1 MAKHESDVILRFKTD
16 GEVQYAQTVKEINQV
31 MNTAAK
37 EYKAHVSALGNDAE
51 ATQKLAAQQKKL
63 QIQTE
68 AAEKRTKLLRQEYE
82 ESVKATGEN
91 SKESKKLYDRLLQAE
106 TAENNLRNALDKTNK
121 ELKEQEKASKFAAE
135 NIKKIGEAGEKV
147 KGVGE
152 KLSIGVT
159 APILAIGTAGFK
171 IANELSTSQTKIQ
184 AAFNLTEQ
192 EAQNLNKVVEDVFA
206 SGMVSSVDEANES
219 VVSLIN
225 QLPVLKMQSSDT
237 ISAIVLQA
245 KSLEEIYGSDM
256 EETMRGVNALMTSY
270 GMTAQE
276 AMDYITVA
284 SQHSLDKTHELGDNL
299 AEYAVQFQQ
308 NGYSAKEMFEILESG
323 LAGGAYNLDKVND
336 LVKEMGIRISDG
348 SIQAAVQDLGGEWQ
362 SMYEQMSASGASNNE
377 IFDALVTKISEV
389 GDETEKATL
398 VSTIFGSLGED
409 NAVQVLEAMTGLS
422 QEMTGVKG
430 SYDNVT
436 GAADKMKK
444 KMEESVTYQSAMNE
458 VMLAFKGVGE
468 VIAPYISQFADLVK
482 NLANWFQSLD
492 SDTQKTIVTIAGIAA
507 AVGPVLVVL
516 GTLAS
521 SIGSLIPIIAFIAS
535 PIGLVIAAIAAWVA
549 AIVIAYNK
557 VGWFRDFI
565 NTSFKVI
572 KDIVVGVFKVLADT
586 TKSTFDF
593 ITGFIGGAMD
603 GAVKIIS
610 DYVNAITRIF
620 GGIIDFVTGVF
631 TGDWSR
637 AWQGVVDIF
646 GGIFEGIAAVAKA
659 PINAMITLINGFLG
673 GLNNIKI
680 PKWVPGVGGK
690 GFSIAKIPYLAEGG
704 HMINGQAIVGEAGPE
719 LLTAK
724 NGKTTVT
731 PLSQDEKNRG
741 IGGALDQGKTIEQH
755 VYFGQVDA
763 NNPSE
768 LDRMNRK
775 LYKASAQAFYDLG
788 GVPT

>member
-37 EYKAHVSALGNDAE
+37 EYKAHISALGNDAE

-135 NIKKIGEAGEKV
+135 SIKKIGEAGEKV
-147 KGVGE
+147 KGVGK
-152 KLSIGVT
+152 KLSIGLT
-159 APILAIGTAGFK
+159 APVVAAGAASIKAFNEVDGGLDIVVAKTGATGDELDSLEQSFRNLASEAPDTFEDVGIAIGEVNTRLGFTGDK
-171 IANELSTSQTKIQ
+171 LEQ
-184 AAFNLTEQ
+184 AAGDFLTF
-192 EAQNLNKVVEDVFA
+192 AYVNGVDLND
-206 SGMVSSVDEANES
+206 
-219 VVSLIN
+219 
-225 QLPVLKMQSSDT
+225 
-237 ISAIVLQA
+237 
-245 KSLEEIYGSDM
+245 
-256 EETMRGVNALMTSY
+256 
-270 GMTAQE
+270 
-276 AMDYITVA
+276 
-284 SQHSLDKTHELGDNL
+284 
-299 AEYAVQFQQ
+299 
-308 NGYSAKEMFEILESG
+308 
-323 LAGGAYNLDKVND
+323 
-336 LVKEMGIRISDG
+336 
-348 SIQAAVQDLGGEWQ
+348 SI
-362 SMYEQMSASGASNNE
+362 
-377 IFDALVTKISEV
+377 ALVTRAMGDAGIEADKYNQVLDYLTVAGQKSGISVDKLAENLAKY
-389 GDETEKATL
+389 GAPMRALGIDTKNAIALFAGWEKA
-398 VSTIFGSLGED
+398 
-409 NAVQVLEAMTGLS
+409 
-422 QEMTGVKG
+422 GVNTEIAFSG
-430 SYDNVT
+430 
-436 GAADKMKK
+436 MKK
-444 KMEESVTYQSAMNE
+444 AISNWGKEGKDAGVEFKNVMQQIKDAPDIASATSLAIEAFGAKAGPDLADAIQGGRFEVDEYIKALENADGAMNE
-458 VMLAFKGVGE
+458 TFDNMVDPPDDVVVLMNNLKLMLNDLGQAILTAAVP
-468 VIAPYISQFADLVK
+468 VIK
-482 NLANWFQSLD
+482 NLIDHLKNLQEWFNNLSPEAKQL
-492 SDTQKTIVTIAGIAA
+492 IVVIGGIAA

-565 NTSFKVI
+565 NTSFNAI

-620 GGIIDFVTGVF
+620 DGIIDFVTGVF

-680 PKWVPGVGGK
+680 PKWIPGVGGK

-731 PLSQDEKNRG
+731 PLSQDEKARG
-741 IGGALDQGKTIEQH
+741 ISGALKGNSTVNNYVTI
-755 VYFGQVDA
+755 GQVDA

-768 LDRMNRK
+768 INRLNRK
-775 LYKASAQAFYDLG
+775 MFQANVWNNLATGD
-788 GVPT
+788 V

>member
-1 MAKHESDVILRFKTD
+1 MSKKESDVVLNFKTN
-16 GEVQYAQTVKEINQV
+16 GEVNYSRTIKDINKEMNLAATEYKNQV
-31 MNTAAK
+31 
-37 EYKAHVSALGNDAE
+37 SAMDKD
-51 ATQKLAAQQKKL
+51 ATQTEKLTATKKKL
-63 QIQTE
+63 EKQLSL
-68 AAEKRTKLLRQEYE
+68 AEQRTKLLREEYE
-82 ESVKATGEN
+82 KSVKETGEYSEQSQKLYKRLLESETGEN
-91 SKESKKLYDRLLQAE
+91 KLRSALES
-106 TAENNLRNALDKTNK
+106 TN
-121 ELKEQEKASKFAAE
+121 EALKEQGDLSVKTAEKLAKIEKAGDKMKSVG
-135 NIKKIGEAGEKV
+135 KKMT
-147 KGVGE
+147 VG
-152 KLSIGVT
+152 LT
-159 APILAIGTAGFK
+159 APIMGIGAASIAAFKELDENLDSIATATGATGDQLESLQGSFKTVTGQIPADMQDISTGIGEVNTQFGFMDK
-171 IANELSTSQTKIQ
+171 QLEDTTERMLKFAEINGADVSQSTINAKKSIDLFRLSAEDIPMVLDSITKTSQDTGVGVDQLFDAVNRGAPQLKAMGFEFSEATTLIGQMEKSGIDSASTLSYLGKASVAYAKDNKTMQDGLSGTIAAIQ
-184 AAFNLTEQ
+184 SATTEQ
-192 EAQNLNKVVEDVFA
+192 EKINIASEVFGTKAAPKMVEAIDSGALSMDGFADSAKNAKGAVDETFNTIQDPIGQAKIAQNQFKV
-206 SGMVSSVDEANES
+206 
-219 VVSLIN
+219 
-225 QLPVLKMQSSDT
+225 
-237 ISAIVLQA
+237 
-245 KSLEEIYGSDM
+245 
-256 EETMRGVNALMTSY
+256 
-270 GMTAQE
+270 
-276 AMDYITVA
+276 AMG
-284 SQHSLDKTHELGDNL
+284 ELG
-299 AEYAVQFQQ
+299 EQVQI
-308 NGYSAKEMFEILESG
+308 ALLPAFEAATNAIQKVSTWFSG
-323 LAGGAYNLDKVND
+323 LTDNQK
-336 LVKEMGIRISDG
+336 
-348 SIQAAVQDLGGEWQ
+348 Q
-362 SMYEQMSASGASNNE
+362 
-377 IFDALVTKISEV
+377 
-389 GDETEKATL
+389 
-398 VSTIFGSLGED
+398 TI
-409 NAVQVLEAMTGLS
+409 
-422 QEMTGVKG
+422 
-430 SYDNVT
+430 
-436 GAADKMKK
+436 
-444 KMEESVTYQSAMNE
+444 
-458 VMLAFKGVGE
+458 
-468 VIAPYISQFADLVK
+468 I
-482 NLANWFQSLD
+482 
-492 SDTQKTIVTIAGIAA
+492 TIAGVVAA
-507 AVGPVLVVL
+507 IGPVLVVL

-521 SIGSLIPIIAFIAS
+521 SISSLIPVIAFIAS
-535 PIGLVIAAIAAWVA
+535 PIGIVIAALAAFVA
-549 AIVIAYNK
+549 GIVIAYNK

-731 PLSQDEKNRG
+731 PLSQEEKARG
-741 IGGALDQGKTIEQH
+741 IGGALKGGKTIEQH
-755 VYFGQVDA
+755 VHIGQVDA

>member
-1 MAKHESDVILRFKTD
+1 MSKKESDVVLNFKTN
-16 GEVQYAQTVKEINQV
+16 GEVNYSRTIKDINKEMNLAATEYKNQV
-31 MNTAAK
+31 
-37 EYKAHVSALGNDAE
+37 SAMDKD
-51 ATQKLAAQQKKL
+51 ATQTEKLTATKKKL
-63 QIQTE
+63 EKQLSL
-68 AAEKRTKLLRQEYE
+68 AEQRTKLLREEYE
-82 ESVKATGEN
+82 KSVKETGEYSEQSQKLYKRLLESETGEN
-91 SKESKKLYDRLLQAE
+91 KLRSALES
-106 TAENNLRNALDKTNK
+106 TN
-121 ELKEQEKASKFAAE
+121 EALKEQGDLSVKTAEKLAKIEKAGDKMKSVG
-135 NIKKIGEAGEKV
+135 KKMT
-147 KGVGE
+147 VG
-152 KLSIGVT
+152 LT
-159 APILAIGTAGFK
+159 APIMGIGAASIAAFKELDENLDSIATATGATGDQLESLQGSFKTVTGQIPADMQDISTGIGEVNTQFGFMDK
-171 IANELSTSQTKIQ
+171 QLEDTTERMLKFAEINGADVSQSTINAKKSIDLFRLSAEDIPMVLDSITKTSQDTGVGVDQLFDAVNRGAPQLKAMGFEFSEATTLIGQMEKSGIDSASTLSYLGKASVAYAKDNKTMQDGLSGTIAAIQ
-184 AAFNLTEQ
+184 SATTEQ
-192 EAQNLNKVVEDVFA
+192 EKINIASEVFGTKAAPKMVEAIDSGALSMDGFADSAKNAKGAVDETFNTIQDPIGQAKIAQNQFKV
-206 SGMVSSVDEANES
+206 
-219 VVSLIN
+219 
-225 QLPVLKMQSSDT
+225 
-237 ISAIVLQA
+237 
-245 KSLEEIYGSDM
+245 
-256 EETMRGVNALMTSY
+256 
-270 GMTAQE
+270 
-276 AMDYITVA
+276 AMG
-284 SQHSLDKTHELGDNL
+284 ELG
-299 AEYAVQFQQ
+299 EQVQI
-308 NGYSAKEMFEILESG
+308 ALLPAFEAATNAIQKVSTWFSG
-323 LAGGAYNLDKVND
+323 LTDNQK
-336 LVKEMGIRISDG
+336 
-348 SIQAAVQDLGGEWQ
+348 Q
-362 SMYEQMSASGASNNE
+362 
-377 IFDALVTKISEV
+377 
-389 GDETEKATL
+389 
-398 VSTIFGSLGED
+398 TI
-409 NAVQVLEAMTGLS
+409 
-422 QEMTGVKG
+422 
-430 SYDNVT
+430 
-436 GAADKMKK
+436 
-444 KMEESVTYQSAMNE
+444 
-458 VMLAFKGVGE
+458 
-468 VIAPYISQFADLVK
+468 I
-482 NLANWFQSLD
+482 
-492 SDTQKTIVTIAGIAA
+492 TIAGVVAA
-507 AVGPVLVVL
+507 IGPVLVVL

-521 SIGSLIPIIAFIAS
+521 SISSLIPVIAFIAS
-535 PIGLVIAAIAAWVA
+535 PIGIVIAALAAFVA
-549 AIVIAYNK
+549 GIVIAYNK

-565 NTSFKVI
+565 NASFNVI

-680 PKWVPGVGGK
+680 PKWIPGVGGK

-741 IGGALDQGKTIEQH
+741 IGGALNQGKTIEQH

>member
-1 MAKHESDVILRFKTD
+1 MSEKISDVVLRFKTD
-16 GEVQYAQTVKEINQV
+16 GEVSYTKTIKAINKEMNISAAEYKNQLASMDKNATQTEKL
-31 MNTAAK
+31 TAAK
-37 EYKAHVSALGNDAE
+37 
-51 ATQKLAAQQKKL
+51 QKL
-63 QIQTE
+63 
-68 AAEKRTKLLRQEYE
+68 EKQLELASKRSQMLREEYE
-82 ESVKATGEN
+82 KSVKETGRYSDESQKLYKQLLDSETGEH
-91 SKESKKLYDRLLQAE
+91 KLKVALEE
-106 TAENNLRNALDKTNK
+106 TNIA
-121 ELKEQEKASKFAAE
+121 LKEQGDLSVDTA
-135 NIKKIGEAGEKV
+135 KKIEKIEKTGEKLT
-147 KGVGE
+147 GVGK
-152 KLSIGVT
+152 KLSIGLT
-159 APILAIGTAGFK
+159 APIVAAGAASIKVFNEVDGGLDIVVAKTGATGDELDSLEQSFRNLASEAPDTFEDIGIAIGEVNTRLGFTGDK
-171 IANELSTSQTKIQ
+171 LEQ
-184 AAFNLTEQ
+184 AAGDFLTF
-192 EAQNLNKVVEDVFA
+192 AYVNGVDLN
-206 SGMVSSVDEANES
+206 N
-219 VVSLIN
+219 
-225 QLPVLKMQSSDT
+225 
-237 ISAIVLQA
+237 
-245 KSLEEIYGSDM
+245 
-256 EETMRGVNALMTSY
+256 
-270 GMTAQE
+270 
-276 AMDYITVA
+276 
-284 SQHSLDKTHELGDNL
+284 
-299 AEYAVQFQQ
+299 
-308 NGYSAKEMFEILESG
+308 
-323 LAGGAYNLDKVND
+323 
-336 LVKEMGIRISDG
+336 
-348 SIQAAVQDLGGEWQ
+348 SI
-362 SMYEQMSASGASNNE
+362 
-377 IFDALVTKISEV
+377 ALVTRAMGDAGIEADKYNQVLDYLTVAGQKSGISVDKLAENLAKY
-389 GDETEKATL
+389 GAPMRALGIDTKNAIALFAGWEKA
-398 VSTIFGSLGED
+398 
-409 NAVQVLEAMTGLS
+409 
-422 QEMTGVKG
+422 GVNTEIAFSG
-430 SYDNVT
+430 
-436 GAADKMKK
+436 MKK
-444 KMEESVTYQSAMNE
+444 AISNWGKEGKDAGVEFKNVMQQIKDAPDIASATSLAIEAFGAKAGPDLADAIQGGRFEVDEYIKALENADGAMNE
-458 VMLAFKGVGE
+458 TFDNMVDPPDDVVVLMNNLKLMLNDLGQAILTAAVP
-468 VIAPYISQFADLVK
+468 VIK
-482 NLANWFQSLD
+482 NLIDHLKNLQEWFNNLSPEAKQL
-492 SDTQKTIVTIAGIAA
+492 IVVIGGIAA

-680 PKWVPGVGGK
+680 PDWLPGVGGK

-731 PLSQDEKNRG
+731 PLSQDEKARG
-741 IGGALDQGKTIEQH
+741 ISGALDQGKAIEQH

>member
-1 MAKHESDVILRFKTD
+1 MSKKESDVVLNFKTN
-16 GEVQYAQTVKEINQV
+16 GEVNYSRTIKDINKEMNLAATEYKNQV
-31 MNTAAK
+31 
-37 EYKAHVSALGNDAE
+37 SAMDKD
-51 ATQKLAAQQKKL
+51 ATQTEKLTATKKKL
-63 QIQTE
+63 EKQLSL
-68 AAEKRTKLLRQEYE
+68 AEQRTKLLREEYE
-82 ESVKATGEN
+82 KSVKETGEYSEESQKLYKRLLESETGENKLRSALESTNEALKEQGDLSVKTAEKLAKIEKAGDKMKSVGKKMTVGLTAPIMGIGAASIAAFKELDDSLDSITTATGATGEQLESLQDSFKTVAGQIPTDMEN
-91 SKESKKLYDRLLQAE
+91 ISTGIGEVNTQFGLMDKQLEDTTGRMLKFSEINGSDVSQSTINAKKSMDLFRLSIEDLPMILDSVSKTSQDTGVGVDQLFDAVNRGAPQLKAMGLGFSESTTLIGRMEKAGIDSAGTLGYLAKASVVYAKD
-106 TAENNLRNALDKTNK
+106 NKTMQDGLSGTIESIK
-121 ELKEQEKASKFAAE
+121 GATTEQEKLTIASEVFGTKAASKMVEAIDSGALSMDGLADSAKNAAGTVDQTF
-135 NIKKIGEAGEKV
+135 NDILDPIDQAKIAQNQ
-147 KGVGE
+147 
-152 KLSIGVT
+152 
-159 APILAIGTAGFK
+159 FK
-171 IANELSTSQTKIQ
+171 IAM
-184 AAFNLTEQ
+184 
-192 EAQNLNKVVEDVFA
+192 
-206 SGMVSSVDEANES
+206 G
-219 VVSLIN
+219 
-225 QLPVLKMQSSDT
+225 
-237 ISAIVLQA
+237 
-245 KSLEEIYGSDM
+245 
-256 EETMRGVNALMTSY
+256 
-270 GMTAQE
+270 
-276 AMDYITVA
+276 
-284 SQHSLDKTHELGDNL
+284 ELG
-299 AEYAVQFQQ
+299 EQVQI
-308 NGYSAKEMFEILESG
+308 ALLPAFEAASNAIQKVSTWFSG
-323 LAGGAYNLDKVND
+323 LTDNQK
-336 LVKEMGIRISDG
+336 
-348 SIQAAVQDLGGEWQ
+348 Q
-362 SMYEQMSASGASNNE
+362 
-377 IFDALVTKISEV
+377 
-389 GDETEKATL
+389 
-398 VSTIFGSLGED
+398 TI
-409 NAVQVLEAMTGLS
+409 
-422 QEMTGVKG
+422 
-430 SYDNVT
+430 
-436 GAADKMKK
+436 
-444 KMEESVTYQSAMNE
+444 
-458 VMLAFKGVGE
+458 
-468 VIAPYISQFADLVK
+468 I
-482 NLANWFQSLD
+482 
-492 SDTQKTIVTIAGIAA
+492 TIAGVVAA
-507 AVGPVLVVL
+507 IGPVLVVL

-521 SIGSLIPIIAFIAS
+521 SISSLIPVIAFIAS
-535 PIGLVIAAIAAWVA
+535 PIGIVIAALAAFVA
-549 AIVIAYNK
+549 GIVIAYNK

-565 NTSFKVI
+565 NTSFNAI

-731 PLSQDEKNRG
+731 PLSQDEKARG

>member
-1 MAKHESDVILRFKTD
+1 MSKKESDVVLNFKTN
-16 GEVQYAQTVKEINQV
+16 GEVNYSRTIKDINKEMNLAATEYKNQV
-31 MNTAAK
+31 
-37 EYKAHVSALGNDAE
+37 SAMDKD
-51 ATQKLAAQQKKL
+51 ATQTEKLTATKKKL
-63 QIQTE
+63 EKQLSL
-68 AAEKRTKLLRQEYE
+68 AEQRTKLLREEYE
-82 ESVKATGEN
+82 KSVKETGEYSEESQKLYKRLLESETGENKLRSALESTNEALKEQGDLSVKTAEKLAKIEKAGDKMKSVGKKMTVGLTAPIMGIGAASIAAFKELDDSLDSITTATGATGEQLESLQDSFKTVAGQIPTDMEN
-91 SKESKKLYDRLLQAE
+91 ISTGIGEVNTQFGLMDKQLEDTTGRMLKFSEINGSDVSQSTINAKKSMDLFRLSIEDLPMILDSVSKTSQDTGVGVDQLFDAVNRGAPQLKAMGLGFSESTTLIGRMEKAGIDSAGTLGYLAKASVVYAKD
-106 TAENNLRNALDKTNK
+106 NKTMQDGLSGTIESIK
-121 ELKEQEKASKFAAE
+121 GATTEQEKLTIASEVFGTKAASKMVEAIDSGALSMDGLADSAKNAAGTVDQTF
-135 NIKKIGEAGEKV
+135 NDILDPIDQAKIAQNQ
-147 KGVGE
+147 
-152 KLSIGVT
+152 
-159 APILAIGTAGFK
+159 FK
-171 IANELSTSQTKIQ
+171 IAM
-184 AAFNLTEQ
+184 
-192 EAQNLNKVVEDVFA
+192 
-206 SGMVSSVDEANES
+206 G
-219 VVSLIN
+219 
-225 QLPVLKMQSSDT
+225 
-237 ISAIVLQA
+237 
-245 KSLEEIYGSDM
+245 
-256 EETMRGVNALMTSY
+256 
-270 GMTAQE
+270 
-276 AMDYITVA
+276 
-284 SQHSLDKTHELGDNL
+284 ELG
-299 AEYAVQFQQ
+299 EQVQI
-308 NGYSAKEMFEILESG
+308 ALLPAFEAASNAIQKVSTWFSG
-323 LAGGAYNLDKVND
+323 LTDNQK
-336 LVKEMGIRISDG
+336 
-348 SIQAAVQDLGGEWQ
+348 Q
-362 SMYEQMSASGASNNE
+362 
-377 IFDALVTKISEV
+377 
-389 GDETEKATL
+389 
-398 VSTIFGSLGED
+398 TI
-409 NAVQVLEAMTGLS
+409 
-422 QEMTGVKG
+422 
-430 SYDNVT
+430 
-436 GAADKMKK
+436 
-444 KMEESVTYQSAMNE
+444 
-458 VMLAFKGVGE
+458 
-468 VIAPYISQFADLVK
+468 I
-482 NLANWFQSLD
+482 
-492 SDTQKTIVTIAGIAA
+492 TIAGVVAA
-507 AVGPVLVVL
+507 IGPVLVVL

-521 SIGSLIPIIAFIAS
+521 SISSLIPVIAFIAS
-535 PIGLVIAAIAAWVA
+535 PIGIVIAALAAFVA
-549 AIVIAYNK
+549 GIVIAYNK

-637 AWQGVVDIF
+637 AWQGIVDIF
-646 GGIFEGIAAVAKA
+646 GGIFEGITAVAKA

-731 PLSQDEKNRG
+731 PLSQDEKARG

>member
-1 MAKHESDVILRFKTD
+1 MSKKESDVVLNFKTN
-16 GEVQYAQTVKEINQV
+16 GEVNYSRTIKDINKEMNLAATEYKNQV
-31 MNTAAK
+31 
-37 EYKAHVSALGNDAE
+37 SAMDKD
-51 ATQKLAAQQKKL
+51 ATQTEKLTATKKKL
-63 QIQTE
+63 EKQLSL
-68 AAEKRTKLLRQEYE
+68 AEQRTKLLREEYE
-82 ESVKATGEN
+82 KSVKETGEYSEESQKLYKRLLESETGENKLRSALESTNEALKEQGDLSVKTAEKLAKIEKAGDKMKSVGKKMTVGLTAPIMGIGAASIAAFKELDDSLDSITTATGATGEQL
-91 SKESKKLYDRLLQAE
+91 ESLQDSFKTVAGQIPTDMQDISTGIGEVNTQFGYMDKQLEDTTERMLKFAEINGADVSQSTINAKKSIDLFRLSAE
-106 TAENNLRNALDKTNK
+106 DIPMVLDSITKTSQDTGVGVDQLFDAVNRGAPQLKAMGFEFSEATTLIGQMEKSGIDSASTLSYLGKASVAYAKDNK
-121 ELKEQEKASKFAAE
+121 TMQDGLSGTIAAIQSATTEQEKINIASEVFGTKAAPKMVEAIDSGALSMDGFADSAK
-135 NIKKIGEAGEKV
+135 NAAGTVDQTFNDILDPIDQAKIAQNQ
-147 KGVGE
+147 
-152 KLSIGVT
+152 
-159 APILAIGTAGFK
+159 FK
-171 IANELSTSQTKIQ
+171 IAM
-184 AAFNLTEQ
+184 
-192 EAQNLNKVVEDVFA
+192 
-206 SGMVSSVDEANES
+206 G
-219 VVSLIN
+219 
-225 QLPVLKMQSSDT
+225 
-237 ISAIVLQA
+237 
-245 KSLEEIYGSDM
+245 
-256 EETMRGVNALMTSY
+256 
-270 GMTAQE
+270 
-276 AMDYITVA
+276 
-284 SQHSLDKTHELGDNL
+284 ELG
-299 AEYAVQFQQ
+299 EQVQI
-308 NGYSAKEMFEILESG
+308 ALLPAFEAASNAIQKVSTWFSG
-323 LAGGAYNLDKVND
+323 LTDNQK
-336 LVKEMGIRISDG
+336 
-348 SIQAAVQDLGGEWQ
+348 Q
-362 SMYEQMSASGASNNE
+362 
-377 IFDALVTKISEV
+377 
-389 GDETEKATL
+389 
-398 VSTIFGSLGED
+398 TI
-409 NAVQVLEAMTGLS
+409 
-422 QEMTGVKG
+422 
-430 SYDNVT
+430 
-436 GAADKMKK
+436 
-444 KMEESVTYQSAMNE
+444 
-458 VMLAFKGVGE
+458 
-468 VIAPYISQFADLVK
+468 I
-482 NLANWFQSLD
+482 
-492 SDTQKTIVTIAGIAA
+492 TIAGVVAA
-507 AVGPVLVVL
+507 IGPVLVVL

-521 SIGSLIPIIAFIAS
+521 SISSLIPVIAFIAS
-535 PIGLVIAAIAAWVA
+535 PIGIVIAALAAFVA
-549 AIVIAYNK
+549 GIVIAYNK

-637 AWQGVVDIF
+637 AWQGIVDIF

-741 IGGALDQGKTIEQH
+741 IGGALNQGKTIEQH

>member
-1 MAKHESDVILRFKTD
+1 MSKKESDVVLNFKTN
-16 GEVQYAQTVKEINQV
+16 GEVNYSRTIKDINKEMNLAATEYKNQV
-31 MNTAAK
+31 
-37 EYKAHVSALGNDAE
+37 SAMDKD
-51 ATQKLAAQQKKL
+51 ATQTEKLTATKKKL
-63 QIQTE
+63 EKQLSL
-68 AAEKRTKLLRQEYE
+68 AEQRTKLLREEYE
-82 ESVKATGEN
+82 KSVKETGEYSEESQKLYKRLLESETGENKLRSALESTNEALKEQGDLSVKTAEKLAKIEKAGDKMKSVGKKMTVGLTAPIMGIGAASIAAFKELDDSLDSITTATGATGEQL
-91 SKESKKLYDRLLQAE
+91 ESLQDSFKTVAGQIPTDMENISTGIGEVNTQFGLMDKQLEDTTGRMLKFAEINGADVSQSTINAKKSIDLFRLSAE
-106 TAENNLRNALDKTNK
+106 DIPMVLDSITKTSQDTGVGVDQLFDAVNRGAPQLKAMGFEFSEATTLIGQMEKSGIDSASTLSYLGKASVAYAKDNK
-121 ELKEQEKASKFAAE
+121 TMQDGLSGTIAAIQSATTEQEKINIASEVFGTKAAPKMVEAIDSGALSMDGFADSAKNAKGAVDE
-135 NIKKIGEAGEKV
+135 TFNTIQDPIGQAKIAQNQFKVAMGELGEQVQIALLPAFEAATNAIKKVSEWFNGLTDSQKQ
-147 KGVGE
+147 
-152 KLSIGVT
+152 T
-159 APILAIGTAGFK
+159 ILK
-171 IANELSTSQTKIQ
+171 IAAVV
-184 AAFNLTEQ
+184 AA
-192 EAQNLNKVVEDVFA
+192 
-206 SGMVSSVDEANES
+206 
-219 VVSLIN
+219 I
-225 QLPVLKMQSSDT
+225 
-237 ISAIVLQA
+237 
-245 KSLEEIYGSDM
+245 
-256 EETMRGVNALMTSY
+256 
-270 GMTAQE
+270 
-276 AMDYITVA
+276 
-284 SQHSLDKTHELGDNL
+284 
-299 AEYAVQFQQ
+299 
-308 NGYSAKEMFEILESG
+308 
-323 LAGGAYNLDKVND
+323 
-336 LVKEMGIRISDG
+336 
-348 SIQAAVQDLGGEWQ
+348 
-362 SMYEQMSASGASNNE
+362 
-377 IFDALVTKISEV
+377 
-389 GDETEKATL
+389 
-398 VSTIFGSLGED
+398 
-409 NAVQVLEAMTGLS
+409 
-422 QEMTGVKG
+422 
-430 SYDNVT
+430 
-436 GAADKMKK
+436 
-444 KMEESVTYQSAMNE
+444 
-458 VMLAFKGVGE
+458 
-468 VIAPYISQFADLVK
+468 
-482 NLANWFQSLD
+482 
-492 SDTQKTIVTIAGIAA
+492 
-507 AVGPVLVVL
+507 GPVLVVL

-521 SIGSLIPIIAFIAS
+521 SISSLIPVIAFIAS
-535 PIGLVIAAIAAWVA
+535 PIGIVIAALAAFVA
-549 AIVIAYNK
+549 GIVIAYNK

-565 NTSFKVI
+565 NTSFNVI

-731 PLSQDEKNRG
+731 PLSQDEKARG

>member
-1 MAKHESDVILRFKTD
+1 MSKKESDVVLNFKTN
-16 GEVQYAQTVKEINQV
+16 GEVNYSRTIKDINKEMNLAATEYKNQV
-31 MNTAAK
+31 
-37 EYKAHVSALGNDAE
+37 SAMDKD
-51 ATQKLAAQQKKL
+51 ATQTEKLTATKKKL
-63 QIQTE
+63 EKQLSL
-68 AAEKRTKLLRQEYE
+68 AEQRTKLLREEYE
-82 ESVKATGEN
+82 KSVKETGEYSEQSQKLYKRLLESETGEN
-91 SKESKKLYDRLLQAE
+91 KLRSALES
-106 TAENNLRNALDKTNK
+106 TN
-121 ELKEQEKASKFAAE
+121 EALKEQGDLSVKTAEKLAKIEKAGDKMKSVG
-135 NIKKIGEAGEKV
+135 KKMT
-147 KGVGE
+147 VG
-152 KLSIGVT
+152 LT
-159 APILAIGTAGFK
+159 APIMGIGAASIAAFKELDENLDSIATATGATGDQLESLQGSFKTVTGQIPADMQDISTGIGEVNTQFGFMDK
-171 IANELSTSQTKIQ
+171 QLEDTTERMLKFAEINGADVSQSTINAKKSIDLFRLSAEDIPMVLDSITKTSQDTGVGVDQLFDAVNRGAPQLKAMGFEFSEATTLIGQMEKSGIDSASTLSYLGKASVAYAKDNKTMQDGLSGTIAAIQ
-184 AAFNLTEQ
+184 SATTEQ
-192 EAQNLNKVVEDVFA
+192 EKINIASEVFGTKAAPKMVEAIDSGALSMDGFADSAKNAKGAVDETFNTIQDPIGQAKIAQNQFKV
-206 SGMVSSVDEANES
+206 
-219 VVSLIN
+219 
-225 QLPVLKMQSSDT
+225 
-237 ISAIVLQA
+237 
-245 KSLEEIYGSDM
+245 
-256 EETMRGVNALMTSY
+256 
-270 GMTAQE
+270 
-276 AMDYITVA
+276 AMG
-284 SQHSLDKTHELGDNL
+284 ELG
-299 AEYAVQFQQ
+299 EQVQI
-308 NGYSAKEMFEILESG
+308 ALLPAFEAATNAIQKVSTWFSG
-323 LAGGAYNLDKVND
+323 LTDNQK
-336 LVKEMGIRISDG
+336 
-348 SIQAAVQDLGGEWQ
+348 Q
-362 SMYEQMSASGASNNE
+362 
-377 IFDALVTKISEV
+377 
-389 GDETEKATL
+389 
-398 VSTIFGSLGED
+398 TI
-409 NAVQVLEAMTGLS
+409 
-422 QEMTGVKG
+422 
-430 SYDNVT
+430 
-436 GAADKMKK
+436 
-444 KMEESVTYQSAMNE
+444 
-458 VMLAFKGVGE
+458 
-468 VIAPYISQFADLVK
+468 I
-482 NLANWFQSLD
+482 
-492 SDTQKTIVTIAGIAA
+492 TIAGVVAA
-507 AVGPVLVVL
+507 IGPVLVVL

-521 SIGSLIPIIAFIAS
+521 SISSLIPVIAFIAS
-535 PIGLVIAAIAAWVA
+535 PIGIVIAALAAFVA
-549 AIVIAYNK
+549 GIVIAYNK

-565 NTSFKVI
+565 NTSFNVI

-680 PKWVPGVGGK
+680 PKWIPGVGGK

-731 PLSQDEKNRG
+731 PLSQDEKARG

>member
-1 MAKHESDVILRFKTD
+1 MAKHESDVVLRFKTD

-37 EYKAHVSALGNDAE
+37 EYKAHISALGNDAE

-225 QLPVLKMQSSDT
+225 QLPVLKLQSSDT

-245 KSLEEIYGSDM
+245 KALEETFGSDM
-256 EETMRGVNALMTSY
+256 EETMRGVNALMTTY

-276 AMDYITVA
+276 AMDYITTA

-348 SIQAAVQDLGGEWQ
+348 SIQSAVETLGGEWQ

-436 GAADKMKK
+436 GSAEKMKNK
-444 KMEESVTYQSAMNE
+444 IEETVTYQSAMNE

-468 VIAPYISQFADLVK
+468 IIAPYISQFADIVK
-482 NLANWFQSLD
+482 NLANWFKSLD

-521 SIGSLIPIIAFIAS
+521 SISSLIPVIAFIAS

-673 GLNNIKI
+673 GLSNIKI
-680 PKWVPGVGGK
+680 PKWVPGFGGK
-690 GFSIAKIPYLAEGG
+690 KFSIAQIPYLAEGG

-731 PLSQDEKNRG
+731 PLSQDEKARG
-741 IGGALDQGKTIEQH
+741 IGGALKGSSTVNNYVTI
-755 VYFGQVDA
+755 GQVDA

-768 LDRMNRK
+768 INRLNRK
-775 LYKASAQAFYDLG
+775 MFQANVWNNLATGD
-788 GVPT
+788 V

>member
-1 MAKHESDVILRFKTD
+1 MSKKESDVVLNFKTN
-16 GEVQYAQTVKEINQV
+16 GEVNYSRTIKDINKEMNLAATEYKNQV
-31 MNTAAK
+31 
-37 EYKAHVSALGNDAE
+37 SAMDKD
-51 ATQKLAAQQKKL
+51 ATQTEKLTATKKKL
-63 QIQTE
+63 EKQLSL
-68 AAEKRTKLLRQEYE
+68 AEQRTKLLREEYE
-82 ESVKATGEN
+82 KSVKETGEYSEQSQKLYKRLLESETGEN
-91 SKESKKLYDRLLQAE
+91 KLRSALES
-106 TAENNLRNALDKTNK
+106 TN
-121 ELKEQEKASKFAAE
+121 EALKEQGDLSVKTAEKLAKIEKAGDKMKSVG
-135 NIKKIGEAGEKV
+135 KKMT
-147 KGVGE
+147 VG
-152 KLSIGVT
+152 LT
-159 APILAIGTAGFK
+159 APIMGIGAASIAAFKELDENLDSIATATGATGDQLESLQGSFKTVTGQIPADMQDISTGIGEVNTQFGFMDK
-171 IANELSTSQTKIQ
+171 QLEDTTERMLKFAEINGADVSQSTINAKKSIDLFRLSAEDIPMVLDSITKTSQDTGVGVDQLFDAVNRGAPQLKAMGFEFSEATTLIGQMEKSGIDSASTLSYLGKASVAYAKDNKTMQDGLSGTIAAIQ
-184 AAFNLTEQ
+184 SATTEQ
-192 EAQNLNKVVEDVFA
+192 EKINIASEVFGTKAAPKMVEAIDSGALSMDGFADSAKNAKGAVDETFNTIQDPIDQAKIAQNQFKV
-206 SGMVSSVDEANES
+206 
-219 VVSLIN
+219 
-225 QLPVLKMQSSDT
+225 
-237 ISAIVLQA
+237 
-245 KSLEEIYGSDM
+245 
-256 EETMRGVNALMTSY
+256 
-270 GMTAQE
+270 
-276 AMDYITVA
+276 AMG
-284 SQHSLDKTHELGDNL
+284 ELG
-299 AEYAVQFQQ
+299 EQVQIALLPAFEAATNAIKKVSEWF
-308 NGYSAKEMFEILESG
+308 NGLTDSQKQTIL
-323 LAGGAYNLDKVND
+323 K
-336 LVKEMGIRISDG
+336 I
-348 SIQAAVQDLGGEWQ
+348 AAV
-362 SMYEQMSASGASNNE
+362 
-377 IFDALVTKISEV
+377 V
-389 GDETEKATL
+389 
-398 VSTIFGSLGED
+398 
-409 NAVQVLEAMTGLS
+409 
-422 QEMTGVKG
+422 
-430 SYDNVT
+430 
-436 GAADKMKK
+436 AA
-444 KMEESVTYQSAMNE
+444 
-458 VMLAFKGVGE
+458 
-468 VIAPYISQFADLVK
+468 I
-482 NLANWFQSLD
+482 
-492 SDTQKTIVTIAGIAA
+492 
-507 AVGPVLVVL
+507 GPVLVVL

-521 SIGSLIPIIAFIAS
+521 SISSLIPVIAFIAS
-535 PIGLVIAAIAAWVA
+535 PIGIVIAALAAFVA
-549 AIVIAYNK
+549 GIVIAYNK

-565 NTSFKVI
+565 NTSFNVI

-680 PKWVPGVGGK
+680 PKWIPGVGGK

-731 PLSQDEKNRG
+731 PLSQDEKARG